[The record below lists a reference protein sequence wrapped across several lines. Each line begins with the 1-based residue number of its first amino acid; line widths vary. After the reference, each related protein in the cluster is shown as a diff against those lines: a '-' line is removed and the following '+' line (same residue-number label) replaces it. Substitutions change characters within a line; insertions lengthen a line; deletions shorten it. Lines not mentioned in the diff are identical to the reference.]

1 MLSFSQRLKPCK
13 RFSFFVFMWA
23 MLFSVKSIVILT
35 FVVFLHEMAH
45 VAVCRFLK
53 IRVYGIR
60 SLPWG
65 VTAEVHLINDP
76 ISQIA
81 VSMAGPFANFALLI
95 FCPLVEAVFS
105 KETAELFAL
114 FNFANGFLNLIPA
127 LPLDGGVV
135 LKSFLTSVFGF
146 VRGFKYAIRITA
158 FVGIVIIL
166 FGLQFLL
173 VTGFNASYLI
183 AGMFILFN
191 LKHERRLAMCTR
203 MRLFTGEFK
212 SRGAVKRVKAD
223 SKSHAICLLEII
235 SPTHITI
242 FKVMENGIYKGEL
255 HQERLM
261 ECILKN
267 TTITLG
273 ECIEKL

>member
-1 MLSFSQRLKPCK
+1 MSSFSRRLKPCI
-13 RFSFFVFMWA
+13 RFSFFVFVWA
-23 MLFSVKSIVILT
+23 MLFSVKSIAILAV
-35 FVVFLHEMAH
+35 VVFLHEMAH

-53 IRVYGIR
+53 IRIYGVKPF
-60 SLPWG
+60 LWG
-65 VTAEVHLINDP
+65 ATARVSLINDP
-76 ISQIA
+76 ASQLA
-81 VSMAGPFANFALLI
+81 VSLAGPFANFALLI
-95 FCPLVEAVFS
+95 FCPLIEAVFS

-127 LPLDGGVV
+127 LPLDGGVI
-135 LKSFLTSVFGF
+135 LKSFLTSVFGY
-146 VRGFKYAIRITA
+146 VRGFKYTIRITA
-158 FVGIVIIL
+158 FIGIVIIL

-203 MRLFTGEFK
+203 MRLFTGELK
-212 SRGAVKRVKAD
+212 SRGGIKRKKAD
-223 SKSHAICLLEII
+223 KASNAICLLEVI
-235 SPTHITI
+235 SPTHVTV
-242 FKVMENGIYKGEL
+242 FRVTENGRIKGEV
-255 HQERLM
+255 HQERLI
-261 ECILKN
+261 ECVLKN